1 MRQPIDRHESSP
13 LRRNVI
19 AVSEGGPAGV
29 EPWQLL
35 DRLGLKDL
43 GCAPG
48 PGADARGARR
58 RDMSPILETKSLTKR
73 FGGLTATNN
82 LDFSVGA
89 GELRCLVG
97 PNGAGKT
104 TLFNLITGKEK
115 PTAGEIYFMGG
126 SISHLPVHEITRR
139 GIGRKFQV
147 PNVYESLTVY
157 QNVAV
162 AVQHLLPTAAL
173 FGAGVAAEVG
183 DRIGAVLH
191 DVSLSDKR
199 GMAAAYLSHGEKQW
213 LEIGMVLASAPRLLL
228 LDEPTAGMTSEET
241 KKTVR
246 LIRDL
251 SARQLTILVIGHDM
265 QFIRAIA
272 HKVTVLHKGQIA
284 AEGDV
289 GEIETNRLVR
299 DIYLG
304 KR

>member
-1 MRQPIDRHESSP
+1 
-13 LRRNVI
+13 
-19 AVSEGGPAGV
+19 
-29 EPWQLL
+29 
-35 DRLGLKDL
+35 
-43 GCAPG
+43 
-48 PGADARGARR
+48 
-58 RDMSPILETKSLTKR
+58 MSPILETKSLTKR

-82 LDFSVGA
+82 LDFSVDA

-115 PTAGEIYFMGG
+115 PTAGEVHFMGE

-157 QNVAV
+157 ENVAV

>member
-1 MRQPIDRHESSP
+1 
-13 LRRNVI
+13 
-19 AVSEGGPAGV
+19 
-29 EPWQLL
+29 
-35 DRLGLKDL
+35 
-43 GCAPG
+43 
-48 PGADARGARR
+48 
-58 RDMSPILETKSLTKR
+58 MSPILETKSLTKR

-115 PTAGEIYFMGG
+115 PTAGEVHFMGEP
-126 SISHLPVHEITRR
+126 ISHLPVHEITRR

-162 AVQHLLPTAAL
+162 AVQHLLPMSAL
-173 FGAGVAAEVG
+173 FGRRVAAEVG

>member
-1 MRQPIDRHESSP
+1 MSVRPD
-13 LRRNVI
+13 
-19 AVSEGGPAGV
+19 
-29 EPWQLL
+29 
-35 DRLGLKDL
+35 
-43 GCAPG
+43 

-115 PTAGEIYFMGG
+115 PTAGEVHFMGE

-157 QNVAV
+157 ENVAV
-162 AVQHLLPTAAL
+162 AVHRLLPTPAL
-173 FGAGVAAEVG
+173 FRKSVAAELG
-183 DRIGAVLH
+183 DRIAAVLG
-191 DVSLSDKR
+191 DVTLSDKR
-199 GMAAAYLSHGEKQW
+199 EMPAAYLSHGEKQW

-228 LDEPTAGMTSEET
+228 LDEPTARS
-241 KKTVR
+241 
-246 LIRDL
+246 
-251 SARQLTILVIGHDM
+251 SARATRNTEGADGEH
-265 QFIRAIA
+265 
-272 HKVTVLHKGQIA
+272 A
-284 AEGDV
+284 A
-289 GEIETNRLVR
+289 
-299 DIYLG
+299 
-304 KR
+304 

>member
-1 MRQPIDRHESSP
+1 
-13 LRRNVI
+13 
-19 AVSEGGPAGV
+19 
-29 EPWQLL
+29 
-35 DRLGLKDL
+35 
-43 GCAPG
+43 
-48 PGADARGARR
+48 
-58 RDMSPILETKSLTKR
+58 MSPILETKSLTKR

-157 QNVAV
+157 ENVAV

>member
-1 MRQPIDRHESSP
+1 
-13 LRRNVI
+13 
-19 AVSEGGPAGV
+19 
-29 EPWQLL
+29 
-35 DRLGLKDL
+35 
-43 GCAPG
+43 
-48 PGADARGARR
+48 
-58 RDMSPILETKSLTKR
+58 MSPILETKSLTKR

-115 PTAGEIYFMGG
+115 PTAGEVYFMGEP
-126 SISHLPVHEITRR
+126 ISHLPVHEITRR

-147 PNVYESLTVY
+147 PNVYESLTVS

-162 AVQHLLPTAAL
+162 AVQHLLPMSAL
-173 FGAGVAAEVG
+173 FGRRVANEVG

-191 DVSLSDKR
+191 DVSLGDKR
-199 GMAAAYLSHGEKQW
+199 EMAAAYLSHGEKQW